1 MNEATYTWSGHL
13 PPRSGHTSVARS
25 NSALSCKIFLGGV
38 PWDISEAALALAF
51 KNYGNIRIE
60 WPGKEADA
68 LPKGYL
74 YVIFEHEK
82 QVTFTGTHFTSV
94 SFYLPVAKRLG
105 HGLV

>member
-1 MNEATYTWSGHL
+1 M
-13 PPRSGHTSVARS
+13 ARS

-82 QVTFTGTHFTSV
+82 QVTLTGTHFPSV
-94 SFYLPVAKRLG
+94 SFSLFLLPA
-105 HGLV
+105 GLV